1 MGVNKFVTPY
11 PKIESLVRVNPEEAR
26 KQVERLNEVKQKR
39 NPSDVASAL
48 ENLKRAARSHE
59 NTMPAFIR
67 CVEAYATV
75 GEICD
80 TLREVFGVQ
89 REFLIF

>member
-1 MGVNKFVTPY
+1 MTLFNLGVNFTQ
-11 PKIESLVRVNPEEAR
+11 LNNPEEAE
-26 KQVERLNEVKQKR
+26 KQLERLNRVKQER
-39 NPSDVASAL
+39 NPGDVAAAL
-48 ENLKRAARSHE
+48 ENLKRVAGSQE

-67 CVEAYATV
+67 CVEACATV